1 MTAGRA
7 ALGTAGGAA
16 GRATRSYWLL
26 VAPLALTIA
35 GLYLYPIGQV
45 LWISLTD
52 PSFGLQNYERLFT
65 SGSIQR
71 ILLTTV
77 EIAAITTAAAV
88 LSGYLVAYVM
98 ARAGRTHLAWI
109 LLCVLV
115 PFWVSVLVRAFSW
128 LMLLHD
134 GGLVNT
140 ALQESG
146 LTSAPLPLVRN
157 ELGAIIGM
165 VHYMIPYAVL
175 PLYANMRTIDDSYL
189 AAARGLGARP
199 FTAFRLV
206 YLPMTLPAVI
216 GASLLV
222 FILTLGFFVTP
233 AILGGGKTVMVAEYV
248 SVQVL
253 QIARWGVAAMMA
265 TVLLLAVLLLLAT
278 IDRFISLRS
287 LFGAK

>member
-1 MTAGRA
+1 MGRPVGRDA
-7 ALGTAGGAA
+7 AAAQAGTA
-16 GRATRSYWLL
+16 TRGYWLL
-26 VAPLALTIA
+26 VAPLLLVVL

-45 LWISLTD
+45 LWISVTD
-52 PSFGLQNYERLFT
+52 PSFGLQNYEQLVT

-77 EIAAITTAAAV
+77 KIGAITTAVAV
-88 LSGYLVAYVM
+88 LAGYLVAYVM
-98 ARAGRTHLAWI
+98 AHVGRTQLIWI
-109 LLCVLV
+109 LLFVLV

-134 GGLVNT
+134 GGLLNT
-140 ALQESG
+140 ALQETG
-146 LTSAPLPLVRN
+146 LTSEPISLVRN
-157 ELGAIIGM
+157 ELGAVIGI

-175 PLYANMRTIDDSYL
+175 PLFATMRTIDPSYV
-189 AAARGLGARP
+189 AAARGLGASP
-199 FTAFRLV
+199 FAAFWSV
-206 YLPMTLPAVI
+206 YLPATLPAVI

-265 TVLLLAVLLLLAT
+265 SVLLIAVLLLLVT
-278 IDRFISLRS
+278 LDRFVNLRL

>member
-1 MTAGRA
+1 MTAGRPA
-7 ALGTAGGAA
+7 IPEGGGAA
-16 GRATRSYWLL
+16 RGYWLL
-26 VAPLALTIA
+26 VAPLALVVVC
-35 GLYLYPIGQV
+35 LYLYPIGQV
-45 LWISLTD
+45 LWVSLTD
-52 PSFGLQNYERLFT
+52 PSFGLQNYEQLFT
-65 SGSIQR
+65 SSSVQR

-77 EIAAITTAAAV
+77 KIAAVTTVVAVAA
-88 LSGYLVAYVM
+88 GYLVAYVM
-98 ARAGRTHLAWI
+98 AHAGRSHLTWI
-109 LLCVLV
+109 FLAVLV

-134 GGLVNT
+134 GGLLNS
-140 ALQESG
+140 ALQETG
-146 LTSAPLPLVRN
+146 LTTQPIQLVRN

-175 PLYANMRTIDDSYL
+175 PIYANMRTIEPSYVR
-189 AAARGLGARP
+189 AARGLGAGA
-199 FTAFRLV
+199 FTAFRAV

-248 SVQVL
+248 SVQIL

-265 TVLLLAVLLLLAT
+265 TVLLLAMLLLLAT
-278 IDRFISLRS
+278 LDRFVSLRS